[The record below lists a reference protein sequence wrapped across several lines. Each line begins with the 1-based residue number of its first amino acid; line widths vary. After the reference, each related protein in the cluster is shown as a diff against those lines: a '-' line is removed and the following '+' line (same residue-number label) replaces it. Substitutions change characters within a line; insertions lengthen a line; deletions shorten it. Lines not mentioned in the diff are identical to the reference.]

1 MFKIGE
7 KVKLVRPTG
16 GKGRDYWLELEFSSY
31 IGIEFSSYIGKVG
44 EIYEIDNRWYK
55 VEGMGDW
62 YFKEEWLSK
71 TKRKIG

>member
-7 KVKLVRPTG
+7 KVKLVRPTSS
-16 GKGRDYWLELEFSSY
+16 KYKDYWHELQFSPY
-31 IGIEFSSYIGKVG
+31 VGKVG